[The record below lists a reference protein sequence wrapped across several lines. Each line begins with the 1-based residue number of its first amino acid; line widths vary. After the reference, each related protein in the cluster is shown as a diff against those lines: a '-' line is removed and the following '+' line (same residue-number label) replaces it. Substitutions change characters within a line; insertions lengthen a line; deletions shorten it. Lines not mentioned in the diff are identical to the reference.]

1 LQAPLQRPK
10 LLPLNT
16 STPGNSPA
24 RLPRNYKLFFK
35 PASNCFQHFSRG
47 IIMAINAV
55 SSSATAATVGA
66 PATQSLRKTTQS
78 SEASETKRVSVA
90 NANFPK
96 ETNNNDVQQT
106 QRVQTT
112 APTINAKGQAI
123 GRTINE
129 TA

>member
-1 LQAPLQRPK
+1 MP
-10 LLPLNT
+10 
-16 STPGNSPA
+16 
-24 RLPRNYKLFFK
+24 
-35 PASNCFQHFSRG
+35 
-47 IIMAINAV
+47 INAV
-55 SSSATAATVGA
+55 SSSATAATVSA
-66 PATQSLRKTTQS
+66 PSTQSLRQASQS

-106 QRVQTT
+106 QRVQ
-112 APTINAKGQAI
+112 AAQPTLNAQGQTI